1 MGHYRSIIKLSI
13 LRETLGLTV
22 GLGMLWVIVRLTV
35 KVYCGLNF
43 RVSNNA
49 RQAMGN
55 CGLNC
60 KVRYTMVHYSVNFK
74 VRHAIVNFWVNCKC
88 IV

>member
-1 MGHYRSIIKLSI
+1 MSNCRVKCKVGYTMGHYRSIIKLSI

-43 RVSNNA
+43 RISNKDKNA
-49 RQAMGN
+49 LGN
-55 CGLNC
+55 CRVSC
-60 KVRYTMVHYSVNFK
+60 
-74 VRHAIVNFWVNCKC
+74 
-88 IV
+88 